1 MISNNIINYF
11 NNLFVKIKLS
21 KKQTEVAL
29 WMLHG
34 FNNEHI
40 AFLMNSNVKLV
51 KQHVTKILF
60 KSKCKTRYEFLATC
74 YLKIIN
80 DVVKSQVT
88 LMPGNCELLS
98 AKTINEIEQ

>member
-11 NNLFVKIKLS
+11 NNLFVKMKLS

-34 FNNEHI
+34 FSNQHI
-40 AFLMNSNVKLV
+40 AFLMNSNVQITKH
-51 KQHVTKILF
+51 HVTKVLL
-60 KSKCKTRYEFLATC
+60 KAKCKTRYEFLSNC

-80 DVVKSQVT
+80 EVVKSQVD
-88 LMPGNCELLS
+88 LIPGNCELLS
-98 AKTINEIEQ
+98 ASTIDEIEN